1 MGKTEGDGKR
11 APRMREHASAGEM
24 QKVSEKASKKGE
36 CAASSQEAE
45 NLRKEL
51 ATERQ
56 RVQELE
62 KANAS
67 AAERLDAAIETVK
80 AILDKQG

>member
-11 APRMREHASAGEM
+11 APRKREHASAGEM
-24 QKVSEKASKKGE
+24 QKASEKAGKKGDG
-36 CAASSQEAE
+36 AASNQEAE
-45 NLRKEL
+45 TLRKEL
-51 ATERQ
+51 AAERQ
-56 RVQELE
+56 RAQELE

-80 AILDKQG
+80 AILDKRG